1 MNDLEFL
8 KTHLQNQNLVKHCMA
23 VKAIMESLAV
33 ELGGEKNKW
42 GTAGLLHDIDVDITK
57 PEPEKHSLVGAEL
70 LAQNGYPV
78 DICQAVKVHNESH
91 GIAPVT
97 PMEKA
102 LYVADPLSGLIT
114 AAALVLPSKKLAP
127 LEPRNIVNR
136 FYEKSFAKGAKREI
150 IGKCRELL
158 NLELEKFCEIGLRAM
173 QNISG
178 ELGL

>member
-8 KTHLQNQNLVKHCMA
+8 KKHLQNQNLIKHCIA

-33 ELGGEKNKW
+33 EFGENKEKW

-70 LAQNGYPV
+70 LAQNGYPA

-97 PMEKA
+97 LIEKA
-102 LYVADPLSGLIT
+102 LFVTDPLSGLIT
-114 AAALVLPSKKLAP
+114 AAALVLPSKKLSA
-127 LEPRNIVNR
+127 LEPKNIVNR
-136 FYEKSFAKGAKREI
+136 FHEKSFAKGAKREI
-150 IGKCRELL
+150 IGKCKELL
-158 NLELEKFCEIGLRAM
+158 DIDLEKFCEIGLHAM
-173 QNISG
+173 QNISN